1 MQYKGQE
8 ASREQFRT
16 QKTAKQK
23 AQSFPINSFIIYL
36 QQYEDVRENEVEV
49 EREPRD
55 GEDDADQGEDHCHL
69 GKKVFLYQ
77 TEVCLVK
84 NGFLTLLFLF
94 SSLSLLLSSVWKPLL
109 RLNIC
114 GKKKKYFSEIIYFC
128 L

>member
-16 QKTAKQK
+16 QKTATQK

-55 GEDDADQGEDHCHL
+55 GEDDADQGEHHCHL
-69 GKKVFLYQ
+69 GKVFLYQ
-77 TEVCLVK
+77 IEVCLVK
-84 NGFLTLLFLF
+84 NSFLTLLFLF

-114 GKKKKYFSEIIYFC
+114 GKNIFLK
-128 L
+128 